1 GAITTNSERL
11 ANRIKLLRNYGS
23 EKKYTNL
30 IIGYN
35 NRMDELQA
43 AILRVRLQYLSADNA
58 KRNDIAR
65 LYQQQLKQ
73 QPNIILPHV
82 HPKASSVF
90 HLFVIRTERRDALQ
104 KFLLE
109 KNIETLV
116 HYPIPPHLQK
126 AYAHLGYQKG
136 DFPISEKIADTCL
149 SLPLYPG
156 LSVDAITYICD
167 SIHQFFDA

>member
-1 GAITTNSERL
+1 MQAPLPRIQKGWQTGLSSCAIMDL
-11 ANRIKLLRNYGS
+11 
-23 EKKYTNL
+23 KKYTNL

-90 HLFVIRTERRDALQ
+90 HLL
-104 KFLLE
+104 
-109 KNIETLV
+109 
-116 HYPIPPHLQK
+116 
-126 AYAHLGYQKG
+126 
-136 DFPISEKIADTCL
+136 
-149 SLPLYPG
+149 
-156 LSVDAITYICD
+156 
-167 SIHQFFDA
+167 